1 MPCSQPPGRNWKTGT
16 DRGRGA
22 GAPDTDRLPPADG
35 TDTGLRFLSCVCCWD
50 ARWRLW
56 DALVELVRGRGAE
69 SIPWALQ
76 GGAGA
81 CLARCAHV
89 TLALSLL
96 VSVSRSCCPARPPP
110 GRSLPP
116 HQRAVRPCVVSRG
129 VAACWQL
136 SRSWSQ
142 RRPVASRGG
151 SRAPHRCW
159 LTCELGPQTQP
170 QTECFLWTVVT
181 PVKALSL
188 ESYCLVGHPAM
199 DARWLC
205 GPGQVA

>member
-81 CLARCAHV
+81 CLTRCAHV

-96 VSVSRSCCPARPPP
+96 VSVPRSCCPSARPPP
-110 GRSLPP
+110 RSFPAASP
-116 HQRAVRPCVVSRG
+116 TSRE
-129 VAACWQL
+129 AL
-136 SRSWSQ
+136 
-142 RRPVASRGG
+142 RRFPGGG
-151 SRAPHRCW
+151 SVLAAVPQLVTAEACG
-159 LTCELGPQTQP
+159 LTGWEP
-170 QTECFLWTVVT
+170 
-181 PVKALSL
+181 S
-188 ESYCLVGHPAM
+188 SS
-199 DARWLC
+199 
-205 GPGQVA
+205 QVLADV